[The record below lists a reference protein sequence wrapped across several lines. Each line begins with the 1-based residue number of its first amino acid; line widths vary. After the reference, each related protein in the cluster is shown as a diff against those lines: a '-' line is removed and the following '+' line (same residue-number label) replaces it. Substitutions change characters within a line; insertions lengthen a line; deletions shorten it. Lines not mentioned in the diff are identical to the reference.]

1 MEYKDIIL
9 KKEGHIAIIVM
20 NVPEKMNALT
30 AVMRQEIPVAL
41 TEISQDD
48 NIRVLI
54 FTGAGDRAFCAGA
67 DVGMMASRAAG
78 ELPKPTRRQI
88 TERVGWWP
96 RLIRELRVPTIA
108 AINGVAAG
116 VGLSFAAA
124 CDIRIAS
131 DKSRFGAAW
140 INRGLIPDGA
150 ATYLLPQILGVQN
163 AFKLIYTGE
172 IINAEE
178 ALRIGLVS
186 QVVPHDNL
194 MNAVGELAGKIAA
207 GPPIAIE
214 LAKNAV
220 YLGLETDIKTSIDF
234 ESYAQNVCRNT
245 EDHKEGIMSFM
256 EKRKAEFKGY

>member
-9 KKEGHIAIIVM
+9 KKEGKIATIVM

-41 TEISQDD
+41 TEVGEDD
-48 NIRVLI
+48 DIRVLV

-67 DVGMMASRAAG
+67 DVGMMAARSSG

-96 RLIRELRVPTIA
+96 RLIRGLRVPTIA

-116 VGLSFAAA
+116 VGMSFALS

-131 DKSRFGAAW
+131 DKARFACAW

-150 ATYLLPQILGVQN
+150 ATYLLPQIVGVEK
-163 AFKLIYTGE
+163 ALELMYTAE

-178 ALRIGLVS
+178 ALRVGLVS
-186 QVVPHDNL
+186 RVVPHDNL
-194 MNAVGELAGKIAA
+194 MDAVGELANKIAA

-214 LAKNAV
+214 LAKDAV
-220 YLGLETDIKTSIDF
+220 YLGLETDMKTAIDF